1 MNQVAVIDYGMGNLH
16 SVAKAIEH
24 VGAELASESGQAMK
38 VIITSDPARIAAADR
53 VIFPGVGAIRDCMA
67 EINRLDV
74 GAMVESAIKT
84 KPVLAICVG
93 MQALMAHSEENGGV
107 DCLGLL
113 SGRVKFF
120 GEELRDEN
128 DVRLKVPH
136 MGWNRV
142 AQTSDH
148 PLWRGVPDN
157 SRFYF
162 VHSYYVTMDETD
174 QVAGRSVYGREIVA
188 AICAGNIF
196 ATQFHPEKSQ
206 NAGLTL
212 LRNFLTWNGASD

>member
-1 MNQVAVIDYGMGNLH
+1 MNQIAVIDYGMGNLH

-24 VGAELASESGQAMK
+24 VGAELASESGQATK
-38 VIITSDPARIAAADR
+38 VVITSDPARIAAADR
-53 VIFPGVGAIRDCMA
+53 VVFPGVGAIRDCMA
-67 EINRLDV
+67 EISRLDV
-74 GAMVESAIKT
+74 GAMVASAMKT

-162 VHSYYVTMDETD
+162 VHSYYVTMDETE

-188 AICAGNIF
+188 AISPGNIF

>member
-24 VGAELASESGQAMK
+24 VGAELASESGQATK
-38 VIITSDPARIAAADR
+38 VTITSDPARIAAADR
-53 VIFPGVGAIRDCMA
+53 VVFPGVGAIRDCMA

-74 GAMVESAIKT
+74 GAMVASAMKT

-120 GEELRDEN
+120 GEDCGT
-128 DVRLKVPH
+128 KMTP
-136 MGWNRV
+136 
-142 AQTSDH
+142 A
-148 PLWRGVPDN
+148 
-157 SRFYF
+157 
-162 VHSYYVTMDETD
+162 
-174 QVAGRSVYGREIVA
+174 
-188 AICAGNIF
+188 
-196 ATQFHPEKSQ
+196 
-206 NAGLTL
+206 
-212 LRNFLTWNGASD
+212 

>member
-1 MNQVAVIDYGMGNLH
+1 MNQIAVIDYGMGNLH

-24 VGAELASESGQAMK
+24 VGAELASESGQATK
-38 VIITSDPARIAAADR
+38 VVITSDPARIAAADR
-53 VIFPGVGAIRDCMA
+53 VVFPGVGAIRDCMG
-67 EINRLDV
+67 EISRLNV
-74 GAMVESAIKT
+74 GAMVASAMKT

-128 DVRLKVPH
+128 DARLKVPH

-162 VHSYYVTMDETD
+162 VHSYYVTMDETE

-188 AICAGNIF
+188 AISAGNIF

>member
-1 MNQVAVIDYGMGNLH
+1 MNQIAVIDYGMGNLH

-24 VGAELASESGQAMK
+24 VGAELASESGQATK
-38 VIITSDPARIAAADR
+38 VVITSDPAQIAAADR
-53 VIFPGVGAIRDCMA
+53 VVFPGVGAIRDCMG
-67 EINRLDV
+67 EISRLNV
-74 GAMVESAIKT
+74 GAMVASAMKT

-107 DCLGLL
+107 NCLGLL

-120 GEELRDEN
+120 GEDLRDEN
-128 DVRLKVPH
+128 DTRLKVPH

-162 VHSYYVTMDETD
+162 VHSYYVTMSGTD
-174 QVAGRSVYGREIVA
+174 QVAGRSVYGKEIVA
-188 AICAGNIF
+188 AISAGNIF

-206 NAGLTL
+206 HVGLTL
-212 LRNFLTWNGASD
+212 LRNFLTWNGASG

>member
-24 VGAELASESGQAMK
+24 VGAELTSESGQATK

-53 VIFPGVGAIRDCMA
+53 VVFPGVGAIRDCMA

-74 GAMVESAIKT
+74 GAMVASAMKT

-113 SGRVKFF
+113 SGRVNFF
-120 GEELRDEN
+120 GEELRDES
-128 DVRLKVPH
+128 DARLKVPH

-188 AICAGNIF
+188 AISAGNIF

>member
-24 VGAELASESGQAMK
+24 VGAELASESGQATK
-38 VIITSDPARIAAADR
+38 VVITSDPAQIAAADR
-53 VIFPGVGAIRDCMA
+53 VVFPGVGAIRDCMA

-74 GAMVESAIKT
+74 GAMVASAMKT

-107 DCLGLL
+107 NCLGLL

-120 GEELRDEN
+120 GEDLRDEN
-128 DVRLKVPH
+128 DTRLKVPH

-148 PLWRGVPDN
+148 PLWRGVSDN

-162 VHSYYVTMDETD
+162 VHSYYVTMSGTD
-174 QVAGRSVYGREIVA
+174 QVAGRSVYGKEIVA
-188 AICAGNIF
+188 AISAGNIF

-206 NAGLTL
+206 HVGLTL
-212 LRNFLTWNGASD
+212 LRNFLTWNGASG

>member
-1 MNQVAVIDYGMGNLH
+1 MNQIAVIDYGMGNLH

-24 VGAELASESGQAMK
+24 VGAELASESGQATK
-38 VIITSDPARIAAADR
+38 VVITSDPARIAAADR
-53 VIFPGVGAIRDCMA
+53 VVFPGVGAIRDCMA

-74 GAMVESAIKT
+74 GAMVASAMKT

-93 MQALMAHSEENGGV
+93 MQALMVHSEENGGV

-188 AICAGNIF
+188 AISAGNIF

>member
-24 VGAELASESGQAMK
+24 VGVELASESGQATK

-53 VIFPGVGAIRDCMA
+53 VVFPGVGAIRDCMA

-74 GAMVESAIKT
+74 GAMVASAMKT

-120 GEELRDEN
+120 GEELQDEN
-128 DVRLKVPH
+128 DARLKVPH
-136 MGWNRV
+136 MGWNQLPRLQIIRSGGV
-142 AQTSDH
+142 CRTTAGSTS
-148 PLWRGVPDN
+148 
-157 SRFYF
+157 STA
-162 VHSYYVTMDETD
+162 TM
-174 QVAGRSVYGREIVA
+174 
-188 AICAGNIF
+188 
-196 ATQFHPEKSQ
+196 
-206 NAGLTL
+206 
-212 LRNFLTWNGASD
+212 